1 MKTENREYRSDVF
14 SMLMEV
20 PKYALDV
27 YNALNGTDYSDP
39 DLIEIKTLEKGISLS
54 IRNDAVSNAIEYCIK
69 NNILR
74 DFFESRKD
82 EVRKNITC
90 ERLLSQITNVIN

>member
-1 MKTENREYRSDVF
+1 MKLKTENREYRSDVF

-27 YNALNGTDYSDP
+27 YNALNETAYIDP

-54 IRNDAVSNAIEYCIK
+54 IRNNAVSHAIEYCIK

-74 DFFESRKD
+74 DFFESREY
-82 EVRKNITC
+82 EVR
-90 ERLLSQITNVIN
+90 ERI